1 MRRDMSEAKVKR
13 PVISEWVKPDIQ
25 EHANKYWGGDFT
37 RASNHL
43 IEIGINKIK
52 ESNRVKKEG

>member
-1 MRRDMSEAKVKR
+1 MSEAKVKR